1 MNDPLTSALAHE
13 RLKPDKM
20 EHSARQTAHLGEKA
34 RKDEEDAKQLKEDE
48 RERAK
53 GHENI
58 MGAPF
63 ANSVNNDECCPVVG
77 GLYFPHI
84 HVANPN
90 VPQKEKIAL
99 WRKTLSGVVNG
110 ICPALPSAHNEKA
123 EGRVLYNKVLLDTLC
138 LTGPGIFDRMIED
151 PTIERNGRRFL
162 SEYGGLHFGHF
173 EGRQPGECPPQLL
186 GGGGHRGC
194 SQVCLR
200 SFPISPDTG
209 GTAMPSSLYGRWQ
222 VC

>member
-90 VPQKEKIAL
+90 VPQKEKIAF
-99 WRKTLSGVVNG
+99 GV
-110 ICPALPSAHNEKA
+110 
-123 EGRVLYNKVLLDTLC
+123 
-138 LTGPGIFDRMIED
+138 
-151 PTIERNGRRFL
+151 RRFPV
-162 SEYGGLHFGHF
+162 SSTVFA
-173 EGRQPGECPPQLL
+173 RRCPLPTM
-186 GGGGHRGC
+186 RRPRVASC
-194 SQVCLR
+194 TTR
-200 SFPISPDTG
+200 SCWI
-209 GTAMPSSLYGRWQ
+209 RC
-222 VC
+222 V